1 MKNKF
6 VLDVIIIME
15 NRFIYS
21 LLQQYK
27 KTIGIS
33 CSSVIVYTIALFYM
47 TVNGAL

>member
-15 NRFIYS
+15 KTFIYT

-27 KTIGIS
+27 KTIGTS

-47 TVNGAL
+47 TVNGEL

>member
-15 NRFIYS
+15 NTFIYT
-21 LLQQYK
+21 LQQYK
-27 KTIGIS
+27 KTIGIR

>member
-15 NRFIYS
+15 NTFIYT

-27 KTIGIS
+27 KTIGIR
-33 CSSVIVYTIALFYM
+33 CSSVIVYTIALFYI